1 MMLQF
6 YYIFTYIAMLDGG
19 QNFGSCQHD
28 LYCDTDTAHYF
39 LLILNNLLSELR
51 NFGLS
56 TELIM

>member
-1 MMLQF
+1 
-6 YYIFTYIAMLDGG
+6 MLDGG

-39 LLILNNLLSELR
+39 LLIWNNLLSELR